1 MTRPKTRA
9 DADESGDPPSRLRLK
24 LSTVGDVSRELA
36 RLYREAK
43 AGRRDV
49 ADASKLANMLSTL
62 GRLIEGAELERRV
75 EELERRQGGQQAPG
89 ARPHTRH

>member
-9 DADESGDPPSRLRLK
+9 DADDPADPPARLRLK

-36 RLYREAK
+36 RLYRDAK

-49 ADASKLANMLSTL
+49 ADASKLANILSIL

-75 EELERRQGGQQAPG
+75 EELERRQRGQQAPG
-89 ARPHTRH
+89 ARPAIRH